1 MKSLSLIISAYCV
14 VATPLIS
21 AESIATETH
30 SLRQRTSEI
39 DGVVLYND
47 QLNQQR
53 RNLSFWT
60 SIRNFLKCGPKGCDH
75 HGDGASGGSSSSSS
89 GSGSGSGS
97 SGSIYYAE
105 SGSGSNYDSGS
116 SASSSGS
123 SSSSSGSSS
132 SSSGSNGSSSSSA
145 QVNGEGTGGFDNSFS
160 DERSGSSAFL
170 AFSITAVV
178 IACVSALVI
187 SKRPK
192 PVLKE
197 IHPLNGSVNKRMRLF
212 QDAFSR
218 RFGFSSSSVV
228 PSSELPEIKKMD
240 NNDLSTDYVQ
250 IV

>member
-1 MKSLSLIISAYCV
+1 MKNLSLIISAYYV
-14 VATPLIS
+14 VATPVIS
-21 AESIATETH
+21 AEIIATETN

-53 RNLSFWT
+53 RNLSFWS
-60 SIRNFLKCGPKGCDH
+60 SIRNFLKCGPKGCDHDH

-89 GSGSGSGS
+89 GSGSAS
-97 SGSIYYAE
+97 A
-105 SGSGSNYDSGS
+105 SGSGSKYYSD
-116 SASSSGS
+116 S

-132 SSSGSNGSSSSSA
+132 SSSGSNRSSSGSA
-145 QVNGEGTGGFDNSFS
+145 QANGVQTGGL
-160 DERSGSSAFL
+160 SGSSAFL
-170 AFSITAVV
+170 AFSITAVI

-197 IHPLNGSVNKRMRLF
+197 IHPLNGSVNKRRRLF

-218 RFGFSSSSVV
+218 RFGFGSSSVV

-250 IV
+250 II